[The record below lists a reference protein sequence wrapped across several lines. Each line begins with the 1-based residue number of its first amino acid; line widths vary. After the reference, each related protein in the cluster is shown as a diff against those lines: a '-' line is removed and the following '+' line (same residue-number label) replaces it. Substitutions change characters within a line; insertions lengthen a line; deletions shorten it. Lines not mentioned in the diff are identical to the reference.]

1 MLAMSPDKRRGEPAD
16 HARTCVGCGKSAS
29 QTEARRASARLPRE
43 NEAEASASGTALVR
57 IVIGPDRAIA
67 VDAGDSRF
75 GRGAY
80 VHATPACVAGAV
92 RGLARSAR
100 GNVTLDGAPVT
111 EASLRAAISSAYD
124 RRVAGL
130 LAAAKRARKLEC
142 GADAAQAAC
151 RAGDGAL
158 VVLAT
163 DAAQAADLTEAR
175 RATKEGRAIPW
186 GTKVSLADA
195 VSGAYGLPTD
205 GRPEARGFGVVAV
218 TDERMARAVKEAW
231 LVAASLGT
239 GGSTTKATITTSI
252 PAEGAAR
259 LPRADGAGSS
269 QSSVRGSTPRDPGG
283 SSGAVE

>member
-1 MLAMSPDKRRGEPAD
+1 MLAMAAENHRGEPAD
-16 HARTCVGCGKSAS
+16 HVRTCVGCGKSAPRS
-29 QTEARRASARLPRE
+29 EARRASARLQR
-43 NEAEASASGTALVR
+43 AEEQASAGGAALVR

-80 VHATPACVAGAV
+80 VHATPACVAAAV
-92 RGLARSAR
+92 RGLARAAR
-100 GNVTLDGAPVT
+100 GNVTLDGLPVT
-111 EASLRAAISSAYD
+111 GPSLRAAISASYD

-151 RAGDGAL
+151 RAGQGAL

-186 GTKVSLADA
+186 GTKVALADA
-195 VSGAYGLPTD
+195 VAGAFGLSTD

-218 TDERMARAVKEAW
+218 TDERMARAIKEAW
-231 LVAASLGT
+231 LVAAALAVGDP
-239 GGSTTKATITTSI
+239 TKGPILPSI

-259 LPRADGAGSS
+259 LPRADGAGGS
-269 QSSVRGSTPRDPGG
+269 QSSDRGSPRNPGG